1 MRDDMISREAVMK
14 SLCDEYNRRYV
25 SGEKGGLKLAYI
37 ESAVSRV
44 PGVGWIPVEEQLPE
58 NDDLVLVSCRT
69 KKGQNNVNR
78 AYYMGGS
85 WHGSGTMSGVTAWMP
100 LPAPYEGKA

>member
-25 SGEKGGLKLAYI
+25 SGDKGGLKLAYI
-37 ESAVSRV
+37 ETAVSRV

-58 NDDLVLVSCRT
+58 ENGKYLVTVKNGNVYAGTYSAYE
-69 KKGQNNVNR
+69 KKFN
-78 AYYMGGS
+78 AA
-85 WHGSGTMSGVTAWMP
+85 VTAWMP